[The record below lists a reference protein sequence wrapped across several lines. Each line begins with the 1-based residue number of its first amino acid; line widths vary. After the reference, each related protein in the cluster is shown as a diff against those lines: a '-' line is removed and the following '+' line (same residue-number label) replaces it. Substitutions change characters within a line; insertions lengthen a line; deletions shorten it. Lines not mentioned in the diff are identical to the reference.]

1 MDKFETREETIIG
14 SKGVYLSVG
23 EKQRL
28 AIARAILKDA
38 NIVVLDEA
46 SASVDPDNEHELQL
60 AFASLMKDRT
70 VIMIAHRLSSIRY
83 VDEILVIE
91 DGKIIERGKD
101 EELMQ
106 KDSKYRY
113 FQTLYGQANEWRVGY
128 DSLN

>member
-1 MDKFETREETIIG
+1 M
-14 SKGVYLSVG
+14 
-23 EKQRL
+23 
-28 AIARAILKDA
+28 
-38 NIVVLDEA
+38 
-46 SASVDPDNEHELQL
+46 
-60 AFASLMKDRT
+60 
-70 VIMIAHRLSSIRY
+70 MIAHRLSSIRY